1 MEDLKSPN
9 FFKKNKGIVA
19 DFNKK
24 IIDSAP
30 ISIITIDKNGVIT
43 FVNKYFE
50 NFADLKQVIG
60 KNVFHLPFFIREGL
74 CPLYRKLLSDGTLF
88 EKSNC
93 KTKSPS
99 GELRYLSIVAVPLRD
114 KNGNIDGALSMA
126 TDVTETVI
134 VKMELARINN
144 SLKERVTQKTQQL
157 MQANE
162 KLKRSLELKSHFI
175 SDASHELRTPL
186 SIAKLNLEFFRKQFS
201 NYSKDKEAL
210 ESLNA
215 IDNEINKVS
224 NILSDLSFFTAVEE
238 SSVEKMNIEKIDL
251 NKFMEN
257 IAERVR
263 PLAAQKNIKIF
274 FQKNK
279 LGIEIKGDRIKLE
292 KLFLNIIANA
302 VKYGKNSGWVKIKIE
317 PDLKNKSIK
326 IIISDNGIGILKEDL
341 LRIFDRFYR
350 TVPAR
355 QDGEGGFGLGLSI
368 CKWIVEQHNGKI
380 VAESVFGKGSVFTI
394 TLPINRS

>member
-1 MEDLKSPN
+1 M
-9 FFKKNKGIVA
+9 
-19 DFNKK
+19 
-24 IIDSAP
+24 
-30 ISIITIDKNGVIT
+30 
-43 FVNKYFE
+43 
-50 NFADLKQVIG
+50 
-60 KNVFHLPFFIREGL
+60 
-74 CPLYRKLLSDGTLF
+74 
-88 EKSNC
+88 
-93 KTKSPS
+93 
-99 GELRYLSIVAVPLRD
+99 
-114 KNGNIDGALSMA
+114 
-126 TDVTETVI
+126 
-134 VKMELARINN
+134 
-144 SLKERVTQKTQQL
+144 
-157 MQANE
+157 
-162 KLKRSLELKSHFI
+162 
-175 SDASHELRTPL
+175 
-186 SIAKLNLEFFRKQFS
+186 
-201 NYSKDKEAL
+201 
-210 ESLNA
+210 NA